1 MVIIVKF
8 RHFTRVNIQH
18 FLKKYVKCDDKIENY
33 IDNLLKIDTTSP
45 YLKTA
50 YEESLKWWKELHKYE

>member
-1 MVIIVKF
+1 M
-8 RHFTRVNIQH
+8 NIQH